1 MLPLVNHHHHRLSHH
16 PSPPSYIPSLLVSPL
31 RYHHNNIITNSHLAS
46 WMRNPSSLSPS
57 LSVMK
62 YLSLFLLSISARA
75 TYALASPSKPQ
86 LKYFDLR
93 GAAETCR
100 VIFAL
105 ANQDYEDLRYAID
118 PKTFASPAFLA
129 AKESGELKVNLNRA
143 PVLVTDGKT
152 IGQSKAI
159 ERYLAKKF
167 GLMGSTLEDE
177 AMIDCIAEHCRDV
190 KDAARTKGFSR
201 FTKNK
206 SDEEKAAARKEWF
219 ETDMPEMLLK
229 MEEAVKAT
237 SGSIGYSFGAETTY
251 ADVAI
256 WSLLRDCPA
265 SDLEDTIKA
274 SEKCSL
280 LNSIADQVASNVGVA
295 KWLKE
300 RPESMF

>member
-1 MLPLVNHHHHRLSHH
+1 MK
-16 PSPPSYIPSLLVSPL
+16 
-31 RYHHNNIITNSHLAS
+31 LAS
-46 WMRNPSSLSPS
+46 
-57 LSVMK
+57 
-62 YLSLFLLSISARA
+62 FLLLAISTRA
-75 TYALASPSKPQ
+75 TNALASPSKPQ
-86 LKYFDLR
+86 LKYFDLQ

-105 ANQDYEDLRYAID
+105 ANEDYDDARYAIEQT
-118 PKTFASPAFLA
+118 TFASPTFLA

-143 PVLVTDGKT
+143 PVLVTAEGKT

-167 GLMGSTLEDE
+167 GLMGSSLEDE

-201 FTKNK
+201 FTKGK

-219 ETDMPEMLLK
+219 ETDMPEMLK
-229 MEEAVKAT
+229 KIEEAVKET
-237 SGSIGYSFGAETTY
+237 SGASGYSFGKETSY

-265 SDLEDTIKA
+265 GDLDDTQKA
-274 SEKCSL
+274 SEQCAL
-280 LNSIADQVASNVGVA
+280 LNSIADQIASNEGVA